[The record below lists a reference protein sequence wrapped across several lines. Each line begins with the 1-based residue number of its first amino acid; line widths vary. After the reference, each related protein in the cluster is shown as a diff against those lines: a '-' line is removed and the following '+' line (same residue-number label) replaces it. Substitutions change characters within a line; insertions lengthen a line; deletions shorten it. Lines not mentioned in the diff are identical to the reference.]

1 MTNRRSF
8 LKSLITAPVALAPI
22 SHSFAQ
28 EIDPNLKWDKEADVI
43 VVGFRGAGA
52 AAAIASAQEGAKTLV
67 LEKMPRGDGNT
78 ACAGG
83 GFIIPK
89 NADDAFVYLK
99 ETFTLSDSD
108 LEEELVRAFCNEAVK
123 TKEYFE
129 SLDKSIQLRKAGNAN
144 FPQLPCSET
153 IVKYAVKGPKTGGM
167 NLFNALKNVVEKQR
181 TEIWYN
187 APAAKLLKK
196 DNVIVGVQVRKD
208 GKDLNVKA
216 NRGVILTTGGYEYD
230 HESLQNYCQGT
241 KVAGLG
247 NPGNAGDGMKMAQ
260 AVGAKLWH
268 MNAYSCP
275 LGMTVP
281 GLKTKVLWYPLTTGY
296 VWVDQ
301 DGKRFT
307 NEGDLDFHSALYGVN
322 KFDAVG
328 HRYPAIPCYAVFDE
342 QARLAAPLTHQRFG
356 YATVIEGYKWD
367 KDCAKEIEAGIVKKA
382 ATLKELASLINVP
395 PENLERTIS
404 QWNTDVK
411 NGSDTNFGRRMKKVL
426 TEKEKQAGIEARVL
440 STPIEKG
447 PYYAVELVPA
457 LLNTQGGP
465 KRNVN
470 GQVLN
475 ALDEPIPHLFCAGEL
490 GSIWGT
496 IYQGSSNIAECL
508 VFGRIAGRQAAQTKN
523 WQ

>member
-1 MTNRRSF
+1 
-8 LKSLITAPVALAPI
+8 
-22 SHSFAQ
+22 
-28 EIDPNLKWDKEADVI
+28 
-43 VVGFRGAGA
+43 
-52 AAAIASAQEGAKTLV
+52 
-67 LEKMPRGDGNT
+67 
-78 ACAGG
+78 
-83 GFIIPK
+83 
-89 NADDAFVYLK
+89 
-99 ETFTLSDSD
+99 
-108 LEEELVRAFCNEAVK
+108 
-123 TKEYFE
+123 
-129 SLDKSIQLRKAGNAN
+129 
-144 FPQLPCSET
+144 
-153 IVKYAVKGPKTGGM
+153 M
-167 NLFNALKNVVEKQR
+167 NLFNALKNVIDKQG
-181 TEIWYN
+181 TEVWYS
-187 APAAKLLKK
+187 APATKLLKK
-196 DNVIVGVQVRKD
+196 DNMVVGVQVRKD
-208 GKDLNVKA
+208 GKDVNVKA

-230 HESLQNYCQGT
+230 RESLQNYCQGT

-247 NPGNAGDGMKMAQ
+247 NPGNTGDGMKMAQ
-260 AVGAKLWH
+260 AAGAKLWH

-296 VWVDQ
+296 IWVDQ

-322 KFDAVG
+322 KFDAVR

-367 KDCAKEIEAGIVKKA
+367 KDCAKEIEAGVVKKA
-382 ATLKELASLINVP
+382 DTLKELASLINVP
-395 PENLERTIS
+395 AENLEKTVA
-404 QWNTDVK
+404 QWNTDVR
-411 NGSDTNFGRRMKKVL
+411 NGSDTSFGRRMKKAL

-440 STPIEKG
+440 SSPIEKG

-465 KRNVN
+465 KRNIN
-470 GQVLN
+470 AQVLN